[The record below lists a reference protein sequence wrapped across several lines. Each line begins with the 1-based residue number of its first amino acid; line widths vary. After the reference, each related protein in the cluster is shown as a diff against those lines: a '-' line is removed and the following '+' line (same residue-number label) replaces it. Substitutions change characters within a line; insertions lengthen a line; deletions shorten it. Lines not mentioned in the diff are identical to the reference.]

1 MENPAMMLASLAK
14 PKREKQGEQRDKR
27 RRTSRKKL

>member
-27 RRTSRKKL
+27 RTSRKKL